1 VLNPTSVRVVH
12 GFVEPALGALGP
24 ETRLQFERHGYF
36 VSDRVDHRAGRPV
49 FNRIAGL
56 KDTWTR

>member
-1 VLNPTSVRVVH
+1 VRIVH
-12 GFVEPALGALGP
+12 GFVEPALGALAP

-56 KDTWTR
+56 KDTWAR